1 MVPGLEQLGQMNW
14 TLNLVELQ
22 LLVMVDG
29 TLELLSCPLG
39 NSKVDTF
46 LRSRGFS
53 IILLVIGELWR

>member
-1 MVPGLEQLGQMNW
+1 MVPGLEKLGKINW
-14 TLNLVELQ
+14 PLNLVELQ

-29 TLELLSCPLG
+29 TWELLLCPPG
-39 NSKVDTF
+39 NSEVDTF